1 MRLNRHAA
9 LLIVCRYFLP
19 PIIFYAGLSVK
30 KKKFFR
36 NFGSIALLG
45 IVGTW
50 LLFAII
56 AFCLYWISKLPNLL
70 NFTASVLDGL

>member
-1 MRLNRHAA
+1 M
-9 LLIVCRYFLP
+9 
-19 PIIFYAGLSVK
+19 K

-50 LLFAII
+50 VLFGVI
-56 AFCLYWISKLPNLL
+56 AFCLFAISKLPNLL
-70 NFTASVLDGL
+70 SLTVRTHPSPQ